1 MKKMKRDTD
10 GRPGGVGG
18 ESSGPGGMPGG
29 MPAGA
34 GFDIGSILGA
44 MGGMGG
50 GGGDAGSPGAPGGF
64 DIGSIL
70 GAMGGQPPSEGGSS
84 SGGAASGMG
93 DILGKLMNN
102 PKAQAVF
109 QKAQSNPKVGSRR
122 GITVFALLPT
132 AQTSATKQAS
142 SARGSSKWMGGEG
155 EEGEMCNI
163 ERRGKG
169 CGCCERP

>member
-1 MKKMKRDTD
+1 MKKMKQDTD

-18 ESSGPGGMPGG
+18 ESAGSGGMPGG

-50 GGGDAGSPGAPGGF
+50 GGGDAGSPGVPGGF

-70 GAMGGQPPSEGGSS
+70 GAMGGQPPSDRGSS

-109 QKAQSNPKVGSRR
+109 QKAQSNPKVRGDDGVCFTACSTDLGNKASKLGWGVFGLDGWGRR
-122 GITVFALLPT
+122 GGRNV
-132 AQTSATKQAS
+132 QH
-142 SARGSSKWMGGEG
+142 
-155 EEGEMCNI
+155 
-163 ERRGKG
+163 
-169 CGCCERP
+169 